1 MACLCRHPGSS
12 SGATV
17 QTSSRIPN
25 LSSKSKTISD
35 SNQIRSLHSQNQSQF
50 TFKDQDQI
58 KSHHNF
64 GNLESFWTTINA
76 TSFETCSKPEPVPS
90 WEMNVFLPAHT
101 AQGIS
106 QLLRPRVNEFD
117 FDLDQGNS
125 KLFTAC
131 CVTKIGCPVFVS
143 LRWVQTRK
151 PWSRLGGHIDIF
163 LVWWFFTVI
172 DRWFINQSINHSTNQ
187 SINHLNQI

>member
-125 KLFTAC
+125 NFSPHVASLKLVVLFLFHSDGSKRESRGQGWE
-131 CVTKIGCPVFVS
+131 VTLISF
-143 LRWVQTRK
+143 
-151 PWSRLGGHIDIF
+151 
-163 LVWWFFTVI
+163 WFDDFSQ
-172 DRWFINQSINHSTNQ
+172 W
-187 SINHLNQI
+187 